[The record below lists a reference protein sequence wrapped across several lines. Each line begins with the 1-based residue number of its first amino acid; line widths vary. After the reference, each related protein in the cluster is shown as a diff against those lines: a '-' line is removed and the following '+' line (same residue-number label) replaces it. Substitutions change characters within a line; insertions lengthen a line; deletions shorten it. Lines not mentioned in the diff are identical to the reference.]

1 MSLAR
6 SYTNQQCQSSYT
18 VMIKA
23 FIRFSQGG
31 DYLEFWPEIHW
42 SSIDGKD
49 SGRGRFF
56 QQPRALEVMQIV
68 EDVTVPEFGRLLRK
82 IFVLSFPYF
91 YAAFIKKHLQF

>member
-1 MSLAR
+1 
-6 SYTNQQCQSSYT
+6 
-18 VMIKA
+18 MIKA

-82 IFVLSFPYF
+82 IFVLSFPYSDGF
-91 YAAFIKKHLQF
+91 K